1 MIRIINH
8 AIKSVFVVTIKS
20 MDLNKTISTVQF
32 SLQLSRGISLFQ
44 LFSLKITKACYVF
57 TRYFSLQLCCLDFMN
72 GIYTR
77 QNDF

>member
-32 SLQLSRGISLFQ
+32 SLQL
-44 LFSLKITKACYVF
+44 
-57 TRYFSLQLCCLDFMN
+57 CCLDFMN